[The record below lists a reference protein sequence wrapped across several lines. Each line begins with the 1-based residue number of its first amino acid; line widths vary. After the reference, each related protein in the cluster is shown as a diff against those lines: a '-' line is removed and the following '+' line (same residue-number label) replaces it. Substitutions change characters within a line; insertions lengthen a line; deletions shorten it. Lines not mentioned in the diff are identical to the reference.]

1 MRPVHR
7 LATLSAAVILA
18 ACSGGGVATTG
29 PGATTAPE
37 RTESSLVCDQVV
49 DAATDVEASVGGSE
63 WGAVSAKVN
72 DVITWTNGDG
82 VPHRVE
88 LDDGSCK
95 MDGNIPAGGTKGLVF
110 TQAGTF
116 PFHCGVH
123 ATMKGTIVIS

>member
-18 ACSGGGVATTG
+18 ACSGGGSPTAD
-29 PGATTAPE
+29 PGTTTAPE
-37 RTESSLVCDQVV
+37 RTQSSMVCDQVV
-49 DAATDVEASVGGSE
+49 DAATDVEASVGGNE

-95 MDGNIPAGGTKGLVF
+95 MDGNIPAGGTKSLSF
-110 TQAGTF
+110 IQAGMF

-123 ATMKGTIVIS
+123 PSMKGTIVIS